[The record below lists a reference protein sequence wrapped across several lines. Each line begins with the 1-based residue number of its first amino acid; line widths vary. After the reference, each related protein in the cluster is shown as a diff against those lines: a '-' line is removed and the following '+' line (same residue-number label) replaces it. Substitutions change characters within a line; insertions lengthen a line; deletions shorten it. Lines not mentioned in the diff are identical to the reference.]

1 MKVGDL
7 VIYKDDK
14 HDERY
19 PYGLGSGLVISF
31 DIAGDPIIMF
41 LGDDEP
47 DDKAGSAYYTEDIE
61 VISESR

>member
-1 MKVGDL
+1 
-7 VIYKDDK
+7 
-14 HDERY
+14 
-19 PYGLGSGLVISF
+19 VISF